1 MKFILQVIAIFVFA
15 YIAELFLP
23 WYSLAIAAFVMGY
36 LLKSKANFL
45 AGFLAIGLLWFT
57 KAWMIDANA
66 SADLAQKVAL
76 IFPVKEKIWLMLVTA
91 FIGAIVG
98 GFATLTGAILKTE
111 KKRVYY

>member
-1 MKFILQVIAIFVFA
+1 MKFILQVIAIFIFA

-23 WYSLAIAAFVMGY
+23 WYSLAIAAFIMGY

-45 AGFLAIGLLWFT
+45 AGFLAIGLLWFF

-91 FIGAIVG
+91 FIGALVG
-98 GFATLTGAILKTE
+98 GFATLTGSILKTE